1 MPSTLTIALSRVMTS
16 WLGTSITCSIM
27 LSLLAPD
34 AVDERDD
41 EGEPRP
47 ERARISAE
55 ALDRVI
61 VALGYDLYAGDDD
74 EDEKDKQENDEDI
87 EAEHRTLPSGVV
99 AMGTCFEPSSPTF
112 LAADKWVEQ
121 APNLSTAPFDD
132 CV

>member
-1 MPSTLTIALSRVMTS
+1 
-16 WLGTSITCSIM
+16 M

-61 VALGYDLYAGDDD
+61 VALWYDLYAGDDD

>member
-1 MPSTLTIALSRVMTS
+1 MPSTLTIALSRVMTF
-16 WLGTSITCSIM
+16 LARH
-27 LSLLAPD
+27 LDHLLHHVELAPD

-61 VALGYDLYAGDDD
+61 VALWYDLYAGDDD

-87 EAEHRTLPSGVV
+87 EAEHRTLPSDVV
-99 AMGTCFEPSSPTF
+99 AMGTCFELSSPTVSR
-112 LAADKWVEQ
+112 LINGTLWLWV
-121 APNLSTAPFDD
+121 LVSSL
-132 CV
+132 VR